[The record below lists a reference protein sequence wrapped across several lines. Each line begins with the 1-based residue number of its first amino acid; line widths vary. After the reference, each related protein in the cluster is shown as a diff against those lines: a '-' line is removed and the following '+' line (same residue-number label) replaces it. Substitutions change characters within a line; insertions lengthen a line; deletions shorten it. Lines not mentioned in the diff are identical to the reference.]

1 MNGQGAVLYYSSYG
15 HIEAMAYALSR
26 HNSRFRRKDLSAD

>member
-15 HIEAMAYALSR
+15 HIETIAYALAEGTRPARQSM
-26 HNSRFRRKDLSAD
+26 

>member
-15 HIEAMAYALSR
+15 HVEAMAYALAEGTRPARQSM
-26 HNSRFRRKDLSAD
+26 